1 MNTNTPSSSSGI
13 LILEDEFIISDM
25 LAGHLR
31 RGGYEIAGQAKSFTE
46 AATICHDCLPD
57 LALLDI
63 RISGDRT
70 GIEFAH
76 YLRDNHPSVP
86 YIFLT
91 SQADKGNMDA
101 VTRTRPSGCL
111 SKPIQIRSLLSMIEI
126 ALFNHRSREQTSRC
140 VHLRDG
146 KATHRVMVNEIT
158 YLEADHVYVVV
169 HFRDRSTL
177 MLRTSLSELTA
188 EIGDGKIMQTH
199 RSYAVNLVH
208 VTRFEREQLYVGDR
222 AIPVSR
228 SRRSEVF
235 ERL

>member
-1 MNTNTPSSSSGI
+1 MNEIKPRSRI

-31 RGGYEIAGQAKSFTE
+31 RNGYRVAGQAKSFGE
-46 AATICHDCLPD
+46 AVEICKSGRPD

-63 RISGDRT
+63 RITGEKN

-76 YLRDNHPSVP
+76 YLRHHHASVP
-86 YIFLT
+86 FIFLT

-111 SKPIQIRSLLSMIEI
+111 SKPIQIRSLLAMIEI
-126 ALFNHRSREQTSRC
+126 TLFNHRSQEYSPRF

-146 KATHRVMVNEIT
+146 KATHRIAVDEIT
-158 YLEADHVYVVV
+158 FLEADHVYVNV
-169 HFRDRSTL
+169 HFQDNSTL
-177 MLRTSLSELTA
+177 MLRTTLSDLTA
-188 EIGDGKIMQTH
+188 DLGGTKIMQTH
-199 RSYAVNLVH
+199 RSYAVNLAH
-208 VTRFEREQLYVGDR
+208 VTRFERDQLYVGNH